1 MTESTGR
8 PSTRLE
14 PYSAWTVVTDSP
26 LKGLSFARE
35 AGTILA
41 WDEGNQLYLLNV
53 QGESLSFSRV
63 PNRVNSAAISDDGS
77 LIALLVEPED
87 SGLLLLNADF
97 EVEYERAA
105 PADSTFVTIDPHGRY
120 LAVGSRQ
127 TTLHFF
133 SRFGRPAG
141 TLETMH
147 SLSHLCFVA
156 GRPMAVAAAAFG
168 TIVGVAFEPGG
179 TPGRLNPE
187 IMWQDRLLSNVGRL
201 AVDGEG
207 GMILASCYT
216 LGIQRF
222 DLRGRNEGSYH
233 LGGTVSHAVP
243 DFPGRTIATAT
254 LENEL
259 AVINSAGNVRWRTA
273 LPRAVVALEVDPLG
287 RYLIYGHST
296 GEIVRLDLFGGNQQR
311 PAGSAAPR
319 PAAASG
325 QTTGSAAGSVRSPDW
340 LIPVVETEQ
349 QSETAVITVVDDPPA
364 IALFTSPHRLQLFDT
379 KGKKLGQ
386 GPDLGGV
393 GRILRTAPGWLAAAT
408 DRQIVLCD
416 LRRNTMTRL
425 DVSLVQLTH
434 LAIKPDDFGIALVQ
448 ERDRIGRVTTA
459 GRWVWKHELRF
470 PIEDLAIGPQ
480 GFAAITTNGGQ
491 LQIFDP
497 AGEFTIGFTVDP
509 TDPPLLVEAPEG
521 SPPGVTWVTLTRRAQ
536 WLRGH
541 NLRGEVVWDR
551 QVPWEGWSLV
561 RLGRFAVIASA
572 DGRALAFDGSGAVH
586 GQGSPTEDA
595 NSVFAT
601 SAEGEILRIARHN
614 VHLIGATIDGR
625 VRWRAVTEHPAGPM
639 AAGAPGAA
647 VMLGKSLAWFKNELG
662 RTTKPGP

>member
-1 MTESTGR
+1 MTEMTGR
-8 PSTRLE
+8 ASTRLE
-14 PYSAWTVVTDSP
+14 PNTAWTVVTDSP

-35 AGTILA
+35 AGAILA

-97 EVEYERAA
+97 EIEHERAA
-105 PADSTFVTIDPHGRY
+105 PSESTFVTIDPHGRY
-120 LAVGSRQ
+120 VAVGTRQ
-127 TTLHFF
+127 TTLSFVN
-133 SRFGRPAG
+133 RYGRAAG

-147 SLSHLCFVA
+147 SLSHLCFVP
-156 GRPMAVAAAAFG
+156 GQPMAIAAAAFG
-168 TIVGVAFEPGG
+168 TIVGVDFDAGRAD
-179 TPGRLNPE
+179 GRLDPE

-222 DLRGRNEGSYH
+222 DLRGHNEGSYH
-233 LGGTVSHAVP
+233 LGGTVSQAVP
-243 DFPGRTIATAT
+243 DFPGRTIAAAT
-254 LENEL
+254 LEGEL
-259 AVINSAGNVRWRTA
+259 AVINSGGNVRWRTS
-273 LPRAVVALEVDPLG
+273 LPRPVVALEVDPLG
-287 RYLIYGHST
+287 RYLIYGHAT
-296 GEIVRLDLFGGNQQR
+296 GEIVRLDLFGGKSGR
-311 PAGSAAPR
+311 AASAAAPR

-325 QTTGSAAGSVRSPDW
+325 QTPGSTASSVRSPDW
-340 LIPVVETEQ
+340 LIPAVDTEQ
-349 QSETAVITVVDDPPA
+349 QAETAVITVCDDPPA
-364 IALFTSPHRLQLFDT
+364 IALFTSPHRLQIFDT

-408 DRQIVLCD
+408 DRYILLCD
-416 LRRNTMTRL
+416 LRRNSFSRL

-434 LAIKPDDFGIALVQ
+434 LAIKPDDFGLALVQ
-448 ERDRIGRVTTA
+448 ERDRIGRITTA
-459 GRWVWKHELRF
+459 GRWIWKHELRF

-480 GFAAITTNGGQ
+480 GFTAITTNGGQ
-491 LQIFDP
+491 LQVFDP
-497 AGEFTIGFTVDP
+497 AGEFSIGFTVDP
-509 TDPPLLVEAPEG
+509 TDPPLLIEAPEG
-521 SPPGVTWVTLTRRAQ
+521 SPPGVTWVSLARRAQ

-551 QVPWEGWSLV
+551 QIPWEGWSLL

-572 DGRALAFDGSGAVH
+572 DGRALACDGSGAIH
-586 GQGSPTEDA
+586 AQGSPTGDS
-595 NSVFAT
+595 NCVFTT
-601 SAEGEILRIARHN
+601 SADGEILRIARHN

-625 VRWRAVTEHPAGPM
+625 VRWRAVTEQPAGQM
-639 AAGAPGAA
+639 AAGLAGTA
-647 VMLGKSLAWFKNELG
+647 VMLGKSVAWFKNDFG
-662 RTTKPGP
+662 RAEK